1 MKSFLVFLVST
12 VLALLL
18 FPVVMGMYMASFYIA
33 IFAFLIGGLVLWLTN
48 RRP

>member
-12 VLALLL
+12 VLTLLL
-18 FPVVMGMYMASFYIA
+18 LPIVLGMYAASFTFA
-33 IFAFLIGGLVLWLTN
+33 IIVFIIGGLALWLTN